1 MLNNCTKV
9 YKFNYE
15 NPFKKFL
22 CYLIQ
27 LMANLGVI
35 IFLSVLHFMILQ
47 VIVAYISNE
56 IVLNVL
62 SITFT
67 IVLILLTLFFICFTF
82 FPRKVVLNKNYIKIQ
97 KNAMNFFVG
106 KKWFSIIIPYSSII
120 SCSILYKEIAR
131 KNTAFIRQQTY
142 PCTFFNWNSLVK
154 ITDKY
159 GESYYIPIENPNS
172 FIEEVNKRTQV
183 TVSCYDEE

>member
-1 MLNNCTKV
+1 MLNTCT
-9 YKFNYE
+9 YKFDYE
-15 NPFKKFL
+15 NKFKKFL

-27 LMANLGVI
+27 LMANLSVI
-35 IFLSVLHFMILQ
+35 IFLFIIHFMISQ
-47 VIVAYISNE
+47 AIVACINNE
-56 IVLNVL
+56 ILLNVL
-62 SITFT
+62 SIMFT
-67 IVLILLTLFFICFTF
+67 ITLILLTLFFLCFTF
-82 FPRKVVLNKNYIKIQ
+82 LPRKVVVNENYIKIQ

-106 KKWFSIIIPYSSII
+106 KRWFNTIIPYSSII
-120 SCSILYKEIAR
+120 SCSILYKEIAH

-159 GESYYIPIENPNS
+159 GESYYIPIENPDS

-183 TVSCYDEE
+183 TVSCADEE